1 MDTEN
6 TCRMNDAKIQ
16 ISAESRTAVLLI
28 LLLLAALC
36 PLSGLQGS
44 AAADSSELVTIELD
58 GTFNVESSRQMLDL
72 INDLRANDAWYWNSS
87 DTEKVYLS
95 DLVPL
100 EYDYALERAAMQRAA
115 ELAVYYDHYR
125 PDGTICYTAY
135 PDGFMAMGENIAIGQ
150 TSVTEVFTAWAEANE
165 PYSGQGH
172 RRNMLESNFTAVGIG
187 CFSYNGIL
195 CWVQEFGNPKTSAAS
210 NPLTAPVSIDVLKS
224 RITQSTLGGNIIIMN
239 GSTVN
244 LPEFHVYIADSFLSD
259 SGLRFSLSEEN
270 CTIDDT
276 SIASIS
282 DGKIV
287 GNNLGETT
295 LHVTYCGLTASASI
309 SVVEDTTMPLSL
321 DTPVNVT
328 ISEGETVYFSFIPSE
343 TQSYI
348 FYSSGSRDTIG
359 YLYNS
364 DREII
369 TDNDDD
375 GEDYNFA
382 IFCDLIADTQYYF
395 GVRFYS
401 ADETGTVTVTLIKD
415 PAIYSDGFA
424 YRLLDDGTASI
435 IGCYLSGDVVIPE
448 KLDGYTVTNLA
459 AQLFY
464 GVSGVTSVTIPAT
477 VTYFGTQQ
485 DNNDWDYV
493 FSYCYYLE
501 NIFVDSENPVFKSV
515 DGVLYSKDGNT
526 LINYPCNHRGEV
538 YHVNARTLCCT
549 SFASCRNL
557 KYLFLDNQ
565 NTSWYTF
572 TFYNTSGL
580 TVFYKEGGATE
591 QQAAAD
597 RISDCSFVS
606 MENIA
611 HLPNDLKRIESQAFE
626 GTGIRYLYI
635 PDSCTRIESG
645 AFTGSMLEYVSVGGS
660 TYVEAGAFDSTVI
673 VETR

>member
-6 TCRMNDAKIQ
+6 TCRMHDAKIH

-348 FYSSGSRDTIG
+348 FYSSGSRDTFG

-580 TVFYKEGGATE
+580 TVFYKEGGATA

-660 TYVEAGAFDSTVI
+660 TDVEAGAFDSTVI